1 MARTGCAFGNA
12 ICACDTAR
20 IPRQFSQVLPAYGLQ
35 DLRNEKPYPLKSSN
49 PNTMCLKDTLGED
62 PGSGHFYLAK
72 KRTFLLCVDMNPLE
86 FRSRQAIELV
96 TVPVNEVSDTCPVSR
111 HPCKSLSREKRSCP
125 LARLGERATLR
136 HGKFH
141 SPQMCLSAMIP
152 AFAEPDIHS
161 LS

>member
-20 IPRQFSQVLPAYGLQ
+20 FPRQFSQVLPAYGLE

-72 KRTFLLCVDMNPLE
+72 KRTFLLCVDT
-86 FRSRQAIELV
+86 RQV
-96 TVPVNEVSDTCPVSR
+96 TVAIQSSGLPLFPVPVQARRGAIPSR
-111 HPCKSLSREKRSCP
+111 FFDG
-125 LARLGERATLR
+125 LADE
-136 HGKFH
+136 F
-141 SPQMCLSAMIP
+141 
-152 AFAEPDIHS
+152 
-161 LS
+161 